1 LGGAYKKTSIG
12 YGALFENILSLLTN
26 NRQFSSALW
35 LADQPKKM
43 NNANLHH
50 NGISE
55 IIDKEP
61 LAGYQLIKVLLYLR
75 WSQFF

>member
-1 LGGAYKKTSIG
+1 MKIGGCVQENKHG
-12 YGALFENILSLLTN
+12 YAALFENILSLLTN

-61 LAGYQLIKVLLYLR
+61 LAGYQLIKV
-75 WSQFF
+75 